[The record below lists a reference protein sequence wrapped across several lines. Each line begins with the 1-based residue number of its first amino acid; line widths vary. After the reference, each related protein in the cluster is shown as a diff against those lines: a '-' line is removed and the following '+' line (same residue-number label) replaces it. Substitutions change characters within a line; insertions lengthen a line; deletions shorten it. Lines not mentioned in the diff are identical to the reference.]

1 MPMVCDDRGVPAPPT
16 ANTKVL
22 VSEIYSDEDVFAL
35 NKVAGMVTQPGIG
48 HLNDS
53 LMNGIFAKERIAL
66 TRLGTERD
74 YGLLHRLDRE
84 TSGVI
89 LVARTA
95 DAYDKIRGQ
104 FEARTIEKTYLAI
117 VRGRLPGVEGCCRQ
131 SLSEVRRG
139 DMKIS
144 VPSPRG
150 ESAVTHWRVLA
161 ASKELAVVACAIE
174 TGKLHQIRSHMAY
187 LGAPIE
193 GDRVYRS
200 LLPPNTSAL
209 PANQRHLPPT
219 LRLHAWR
226 IAFAHPKNGKR
237 IEVEA
242 PIPLNILEL
251 IGQCL
256 STQGAKGLPSIQA
269 MQRITAQIEGAHW
282 WTKTKVK
289 AK

>member
-1 MPMVCDDRGVPAPPT
+1 MRWTSLPNVCDDRGVPAPPT
-16 ANTKVL
+16 ANAKVAI
-22 VSEIYSDEDVFAL
+22 SEIFSDDDVIAL

-48 HLNDS
+48 HLSDS
-53 LMNGIFAKERIAL
+53 LMNGLFARERIAL

-95 DAYDKIRGQ
+95 DAYDNIRRQ

-117 VRGRLPGVEGCCRQ
+117 VRGRLPSVDGCCRQ

-150 ESAVTHWRVLA
+150 ETAVTHWRVLA
-161 ASKELAVVACAIE
+161 SSKEMALVACAIE

-187 LGAPIE
+187 LGAPVE

-200 LLPPNTSAL
+200 LLPPNTSAP
-209 PANQRHLPPT
+209 PANQRHLPPS

-226 IAFAHPKNGKR
+226 IAFAHPQGEKR
-237 IEVEA
+237 IEIEA
-242 PIPLNILEL
+242 PIPANMLEL
-251 IGQCL
+251 IAQCL
-256 STQGAKGLPSIQA
+256 SSKGLPSTQS
-269 MQRITAQIEGAHW
+269 MQRITGQVQGSNW
-282 WTKTKVK
+282 WVK
-289 AK
+289 AKAK

>member
-1 MPMVCDDRGVPAPPT
+1 MPIVCDHRAVPAAPT
-16 ANTKVL
+16 ANAKVL
-22 VSEIYSDEDVFAL
+22 VNEIFSDEAILAL
-35 NKVAGMVTQPGIG
+35 NKVAGVVTQPGIG

-53 LMNGIFAKERIAL
+53 LMNGIFAKERVAL

-89 LVARTA
+89 LVARTT

-117 VRGRLPGVEGCCRQ
+117 VRGRLPSVEGCCRQ
-131 SLSEVRRG
+131 SLSEVHRG

-150 ESAVTHWRVLA
+150 ETAITHWKVLA
-161 ASKELAVVACAIE
+161 STKEMAVVACAIE

-187 LGAPIE
+187 LGAPVE

-226 IAFAHPKNGKR
+226 IALTHPTSGKR
-237 IEVEA
+237 IEIEA
-242 PIPLNILEL
+242 PIPTNILEL

-256 STQGAKGLPSIQA
+256 SSQGTKGLPTTQS
-269 MQRITAQIEGAHW
+269 MQRITSQIQGENW
-282 WTKTKVK
+282 WIKSKVK

>member
-1 MPMVCDDRGVPAPPT
+1 MPMVCDHSAVPAAPT
-16 ANTKVL
+16 ANAKVL
-22 VSEIYSDEDVFAL
+22 VNEIFSDEAILAL

-53 LMNGIFAKERIAL
+53 LMNGIFTKERVAL

-117 VRGRLPGVEGCCRQ
+117 VRGRLPSVEGCCRQ

-150 ESAVTHWRVLA
+150 ETAVTHWRVLA
-161 ASKELAVVACAIE
+161 STKEMAVVACAIE

-187 LGAPIE
+187 LGAPVE

-226 IAFAHPKNGKR
+226 IALTHPTTGKR
-237 IEVEA
+237 IEIEA
-242 PIPLNILEL
+242 PIPKNILEL

-256 STQGAKGLPSIQA
+256 SSQGTKGLPTTQS
-269 MQRITAQIEGAHW
+269 MQRITSQIQGENW
-282 WTKTKVK
+282 WIKSKVK

>member
-1 MPMVCDDRGVPAPPT
+1 MPMVCDHSAVPAAPT
-16 ANTKVL
+16 ANAKVL
-22 VSEIYSDEDVFAL
+22 VNEIFSDEAILAL

-53 LMNGIFAKERIAL
+53 LMNGIITKERVAL

-117 VRGRLPGVEGCCRQ
+117 VRGRLPSVEGCCRQ

-150 ESAVTHWRVLA
+150 ETAVTHWRVLA
-161 ASKELAVVACAIE
+161 STKEMAVVACAIE

-187 LGAPIE
+187 LGAPVE

-226 IAFAHPKNGKR
+226 IALTHPTTGKR
-237 IEVEA
+237 IEIEA
-242 PIPLNILEL
+242 PIPKNILEL

-256 STQGAKGLPSIQA
+256 SSQGTKGLPTTQS
-269 MQRITAQIEGAHW
+269 MQRITSQIQGENW
-282 WTKTKVK
+282 WIKSKVK

>member
-1 MPMVCDDRGVPAPPT
+1 MVCDDRGVPAAPT
-16 ANTKVL
+16 ANAKVL

-117 VRGRLPGVEGCCRQ
+117 VRGRLPGLEGCCRQ

-139 DMKIS
+139 DM
-144 VPSPRG
+144 
-150 ESAVTHWRVLA
+150 
-161 ASKELAVVACAIE
+161 
-174 TGKLHQIRSHMAY
+174 
-187 LGAPIE
+187 
-193 GDRVYRS
+193 
-200 LLPPNTSAL
+200 
-209 PANQRHLPPT
+209 
-219 LRLHAWR
+219 
-226 IAFAHPKNGKR
+226 
-237 IEVEA
+237 
-242 PIPLNILEL
+242 
-251 IGQCL
+251 
-256 STQGAKGLPSIQA
+256 
-269 MQRITAQIEGAHW
+269 
-282 WTKTKVK
+282 
-289 AK
+289 

>member
-1 MPMVCDDRGVPAPPT
+1 MPIVCDHRAVPAAPT
-16 ANTKVL
+16 ANAKVL
-22 VSEIYSDEDVFAL
+22 VNEIFSDEAILAL
-35 NKVAGMVTQPGIG
+35 NKVAGVVTQPGIG

-53 LMNGIFAKERIAL
+53 LMNGIFAKERVAL

-89 LVARTA
+89 LVARTT

-117 VRGRLPGVEGCCRQ
+117 VRGRLPSVEGCCRQ

-150 ESAVTHWRVLA
+150 ETAITHWKVLA
-161 ASKELAVVACAIE
+161 STKEMAVVACAIE

-187 LGAPIE
+187 LGAPVE

-226 IAFAHPKNGKR
+226 IALTHPTSGKR
-237 IEVEA
+237 IEIEA
-242 PIPLNILEL
+242 PIPTNILEL

-256 STQGAKGLPSIQA
+256 SSQGTKGLPTTQS
-269 MQRITAQIEGAHW
+269 MQRITSQIQGENW
-282 WTKTKVK
+282 WIKSKVK

>member
-1 MPMVCDDRGVPAPPT
+1 MPMVCDHSAVPAAPT
-16 ANTKVL
+16 ANAKVL
-22 VSEIYSDEDVFAL
+22 VNEIFSDEAILAL

-53 LMNGIFAKERIAL
+53 LMNGIFAKERVAL

-117 VRGRLPGVEGCCRQ
+117 VRGRLPSVEGCCRQ

-150 ESAVTHWRVLA
+150 ETAITHWRVLA
-161 ASKELAVVACAIE
+161 CTKEMAVVACAIE

-187 LGAPIE
+187 LGAPVE

-226 IAFAHPKNGKR
+226 IALTHPTSGKR
-237 IEVEA
+237 IEIEA
-242 PIPLNILEL
+242 PIPKNILEL

-256 STQGAKGLPSIQA
+256 SSQGTKGLPTTQS
-269 MQRITAQIEGAHW
+269 MQRITSQIQGENW
-282 WTKTKVK
+282 WIKSKVK